1 MKDMMRRD
9 QENIFSA
16 EPDAAPKQQSKLFEH
31 YLPGSVITPESLEN
45 IPPQAVAALEEQSQY
60 LVRFDNYRP
69 GNFEKLFV
77 ISHADASKTY
87 VGVQTKTY
95 GDDGDTERLMHLI
108 DVGVDDQE
116 IGHGE
121 VRLHIDGPKKESAYF
136 KDKPF
141 VGGTNTEDGS
151 RGKGLGMRR
160 LRMMNALTH
169 MQYNL
174 PLHSDT
180 LQSPEAKRLW
190 EKLVAEGAAK
200 KYREEVGKNER
211 YMFIDVRR

>member
-1 MKDMMRRD
+1 MRPREG
-9 QENIFSA
+9 ENASA
-16 EPDAAPKQQSKLFEH
+16 AESGDPLKQQKEIFERL
-31 YLPGSVITPESLEN
+31 LPGSVITPESLEN
-45 IPPQAVAALEEQSQY
+45 IPPQAVAALEEQSTY

-95 GDDGDTERLMHLI
+95 GDEGDTERLMHLI

-121 VRLHIDGPKKESAYF
+121 VRLYIDGPKKESAYF

-160 LRMMNALTH
+160 LRMMNALTN

-200 KYREEVGKNER
+200 KYTEEVGKNER